1 MTGLPACQQA
11 KPKRST
17 GDERKSLQLQLY
29 FGGLAVKRIL
39 RNFLHHV
46 VLLQK

>member
-1 MTGLPACQQA
+1 MARLPTASQ
-11 KPKRST
+11 PKCST

-29 FGGLAVKRIL
+29 FDDLAVKQIL
-39 RNFLHHV
+39 RHFLHQL